1 MKYSYEYKK
10 HCVELYRHGKWPET
24 PEGVSPD
31 RFHHAVVEW
40 NRLEKTWGL
49 EALQHKN
56 QNKVWTAEEKY
67 ELVAKVLAGAS
78 KMETAISAGISTG
91 LLYQWVRCYKMKG
104 YQGLASQRKGRPPK
118 EPDMKKKVAPA
129 ELTPSEREEMI
140 LLRAENE
147 RLRAEIAVVKK
158 RDCLERREM
167 RSATQGEKAALVK
180 ELREERYRLN
190 DLLDAIGLSRSTYY
204 YELSKTDKVKERN
217 ADLSSEIV
225 AIFNENRK
233 RYGVRR
239 VHHELLNRGFCVN
252 HKRVQRIMNRLS
264 LAGKRPKEKYHSY
277 KGDVG
282 KVADNIIKRD
292 FSTENPL
299 QKWTTDVSQ
308 FNLSWGKCYI
318 SPILDMNT
326 NEIISYSL
334 SLSPN
339 MEQIKDMLQKA
350 FKRFPSVQGLI
361 MHSDQGWQYQH
372 AFYRKE
378 LEKHGIVQ
386 SMSRKGNCYD
396 NCIMETFFGRLKNE
410 MFYGFE
416 KNYPS
421 FEAFSKAIAD
431 YIDYYN
437 NSRIQAKTK
446 WTPPTKFREASM
458 AIT

>member
-10 HCVELYRHGKWPET
+10 KCVELYRQGKWPET
-24 PEGVSPD
+24 PEGIKTKNF
-31 RFHHAVVEW
+31 RTKIREW
-40 NRLEKTWGL
+40 VLLKEACGT
-49 EALQHKN
+49 EALRHKN

-67 ELVAKVLAGAS
+67 ELVAKVLAGES
-78 KMETAISAGISTG
+78 NRTTAIAAGIDKG
-91 LLYQWVRCYKMKG
+91 LLYSWVRCYKMKG
-104 YQGLASQRKGRPPK
+104 YQGLAAQRKGRPPK
-118 EPDMKKKVAPA
+118 EPDMKKKIVPA

-140 LLRAENE
+140 RLRAENE

-158 RDCLERREM
+158 EI
-167 RSATQGEKAALVK
+167 A
-180 ELREERYRLN
+180 LREERCAAQLHKKGHRLN

-204 YELSKTDKVKERN
+204 YELNKTDMVNERN
-217 ADLSSEIV
+217 TELSSEIV
-225 AIFNENRK
+225 AIFNENKK

-239 VHHELLNRGFCVN
+239 VHHELLNRGFQVN
-252 HKRVQRIMNRLS
+252 HKRVQRIMNRLGL
-264 LAGKRPKEKYHSY
+264 LAKRPREKYHSY

-282 KVADNIIKRD
+282 KIADNIINRD
-292 FSTENPL
+292 FSTEKPL

-326 NEIISYSL
+326 NEIISYNL

-339 MEQIKDMLQKA
+339 LEQVKDMLNKA
-350 FKRFPSVQGLI
+350 FERFPSTQRLI

-372 AFYRKE
+372 AFYRNE
-378 LEKHGIVQ
+378 LQKHGIIQ

-416 KNYPS
+416 KDFPS
-421 FEAFSKAIAD
+421 FDAFSKAIAD

-437 NSRIQAKTK
+437 NKRFIAKK
-446 WTPPTKFREASM
+446 LKEKVVFCIDEELKQE
-458 AIT
+458 INGLLI